1 MNHGNGSER
10 ILKGMNSSPGICIG
24 MAYIVENEGVD
35 LIKKYYIKQEDLHD
49 EITRF
54 KIAVKNAKKEI
65 KKIIN
70 NSPAELHDHRH
81 ILESNLALFKDK
93 LLYDKIIETI
103 EKEHVNAEWATKKNI
118 SKIISM
124 FQDIP
129 NSYLR
134 DRTVDV
140 GYIAKSILR
149 QLAGEENTDIVDID
163 KKVILVAND
172 LSPAETSHMRH
183 DKIMGFI
190 TNRGG
195 RASHTSIIARSLEIP
210 AVTGLDDATSLIQ
223 NEDVIILD
231 GNSGTVIINPS
242 EDTVLEYHERKTKY
256 DEYKAVITGNS
267 HLSGETKDGLR
278 FKVMGNIEFPKELKS
293 VINYGGEGVGLYRT
307 EFQYLN
313 RSNFPDE
320 EELFKNYKEVAESIS
335 PKPVTI
341 RTLDINGDKIRL
353 SSLDSV
359 EPNPALGLRAI
370 RYCLKNSGVFIAQIR
385 AILRAAASGN
395 VRILLPMISSYEEI
409 VQAKQIMDEAAE
421 SLKREGL
428 EFNRNIETGIM
439 IEVPSAVIMAD
450 KFAGLVDFFSIGTN
464 DLVQY
469 TLAIDRG
476 NKQVSYLYNPLHP
489 ALIHML
495 KHVADIAVN
504 HNIKVSICGEMAG
517 EPVNIPVI
525 VGLGIEELSMNPQSI
540 PIAKKIIRS
549 INADDAR
556 KLIPVLLKETESKG
570 VIEAIKSS
578 FDSIINF
585 N

>member
-1 MNHGNGSER
+1 MNHENEI
-10 ILKGMNSSPGICIG
+10 ILKGINSSPGICIG

-35 LIKKYYIKQEDLHD
+35 LIEKYYIKKEDLHD

-54 KIAVKNAKKEI
+54 KISVKKAKKEI
-65 KKIIN
+65 KKIIKS
-70 NSPAELHDHRH
+70 SPAELHDHRY

-93 LLYDKIIETI
+93 LMYDKIIETI

-118 SKIISM
+118 SKIIAM
-124 FQDIP
+124 FQDMP
-129 NSYLR
+129 DSYLR
-134 DRTVDV
+134 DRVSDVDYV
-140 GYIAKSILR
+140 AKSILK
-149 QLAGEENTDIVDID
+149 QLAGAENTNISDID
-163 KKVILVAND
+163 KKVILVADD
-172 LSPAETSHMRH
+172 LSPAETSHMRL

-210 AVTGLDDATSLIQ
+210 AVTGLDDVTSLIQ
-223 NEDVIILD
+223 NEDVIVLD
-231 GNSGTVIINPS
+231 GNSGTVIVNPS
-242 EDTVLEYHERKTKY
+242 EDTVLEYHDHKTRY
-256 DEYKAVITGNS
+256 GEYKAVIAGSS
-267 HLSGETKDGLR
+267 HLPGETTDGLR
-278 FKVMGNIEFPKELKS
+278 FKVMGNIEFPRELKS
-293 VINYGGEGVGLYRT
+293 VVNYGGEGVGLYRT

-313 RSNFPDE
+313 RSNFPSE
-320 EELFKNYKEVAESIS
+320 EELFKNYKEVAQSIS
-335 PKPVTI
+335 PHPVTI

-353 SSLDSV
+353 SSMGSI

-370 RYCLKNSGVFIAQIR
+370 RYCLKNSDVFIAQIR
-385 AILRAAASGN
+385 AILRAAAFGN

-409 VQAKQIMDEAAE
+409 VQAKQMMDEAAE
-421 SLKREGL
+421 SLNREGL

-439 IEVPSAVIMAD
+439 IEVPSAVVMAD
-450 KFAGLVDFFSIGTN
+450 KFADQVDFFSIGTN

-495 KHVADIAVN
+495 KHVADIAVK

-517 EPVNIPVI
+517 EPLNIPVI

-540 PIAKKIIRS
+540 PIVKKIIRS
-549 INADDAR
+549 INAADAK
-556 KLIPVLLKETESKG
+556 KLISVLLEETESKG
-570 VIEAIKSS
+570 VVEVIKNS
-578 FDSIINF
+578 FGSIINSD
-585 N
+585 